1 MNEQIPIKVTTDS
14 KVNHQDIKKALNL
27 NKVISDA
34 KTRAS
39 NSAKKASFWK
49 ILTVIFLLLSIGL
62 AIKSFW
68 YDQRNLP
75 SYQNIIPG
83 EAQAV
88 FYIKISQL
96 NQLAPTVIPGLE
108 QNSDYYKWLNQ
119 KISQFLTDANI
130 DAQSELVPSLKDET
144 VFLVFPPTK
153 TGGLSWA
160 IIGQS
165 NIVATGGNQTVF
177 GKIED
182 GLRKNFGTNQLFYRQ
197 IKINSVY
204 AFNKIDKPYYY
215 SQVDN
220 YLVVANNLDAL
231 EKIVDKI
238 IGN

>member
-1 MNEQIPIKVTTDS
+1 
-14 KVNHQDIKKALNL
+14 
-27 NKVISDA
+27 
-34 KTRAS
+34 
-39 NSAKKASFWK
+39 
-49 ILTVIFLLLSIGL
+49 L

-96 NQLAPTVIPGLE
+96 NQLAPAVIPGLE

-119 KISQFLTDANI
+119 KISQFLTNANI
-130 DAQSELVPSLKDET
+130 DAQSELLPSLKDET
-144 VFLVFPPTK
+144 VFLVFPPSN
-153 TGGLSWA
+153 TGNLVWA

-165 NIVATGGNQTVF
+165 NLQSASSGQTVF

-182 GLRKNFGTNQLFYRQ
+182 GLRKSFGTNQLLYRQ
-197 IKINSVY
+197 VKINSVY

-220 YLVVANNLDAL
+220 YLIVANNLDAL